1 MAGWSWNPTLSELK
15 ELGVWQQIPLLGKKK
30 NASISLIDKDM
41 ILALTE
47 GLPETYSSLIVA
59 LDSIPP
65 NDLTLANVMSSLG
78 CLMKKSDK
86 ILLQMLNWN
95 RNPTETQPFKLLL
108 CLREGRG
115 VLKKLPA
122 SIVRVKGITKL
133 IVHP

>member
-65 NDLTLANVMSSLG
+65 NDLTLTNVMSSLG

-86 ILLQMLNWN
+86 ILLQVLNWN
-95 RNPTETQPFKLLL
+95 RNPMETQPFKLPL
-108 CLREGRG
+108 CPREGRG
-115 VLKKLPA
+115 VLKNYL
-122 SIVRVKGITKL
+122 L
-133 IVHP
+133 QL